1 MLSLFLI
8 FAVIM
13 LMLGIVWWMEE
24 GPERF
29 QEPEP
34 FAPVRQPRYPKN
46 TRAGYKPS
54 RRTHC
59 RKEIQYR

>member
-8 FAVIM
+8 FAIIM

-34 FAPVRQPRYPKN
+34 FAPVQPPRYYRT

-54 RRTHC
+54 RRTHR